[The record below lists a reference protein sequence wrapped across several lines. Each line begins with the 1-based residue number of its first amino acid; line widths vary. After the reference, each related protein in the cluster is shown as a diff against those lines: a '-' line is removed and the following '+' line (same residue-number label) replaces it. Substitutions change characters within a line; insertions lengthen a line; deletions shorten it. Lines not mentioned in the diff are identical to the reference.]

1 MDLTSSRKHFVI
13 ILFITGVLVFLF
25 NLGGRDLWD
34 PDETRYAVVA
44 REMRVSGNWIL
55 PHLNG
60 TIYAEKPPLYFWLVN
75 LSILFLGEDTEFAN
89 RLPSALAGLLTAIL
103 TFLFGERLFNLRV
116 GFLSGLVLIT
126 CFLFPQVSRWMMLD
140 SLFTLFFL
148 LTLFYFY
155 RGYEDDEGQQ
165 KYYFLAGFFMGFGV
179 LTKGPIAYIP
189 IPILLLCSFILK
201 DPKKAWNLNL
211 LYSFIISLAVVF
223 IWLLPACW
231 IGGEVY
237 RDKIL
242 FGQTIGRLIEG
253 GKHFHP
259 QSALFYFIRFPVEF
273 LPWTVFLPAALFFG
287 LRNKKAK
294 RKEFL
299 FLFAWFVTVFLFFTL
314 SKGKKDNYIL
324 PLYPAAALMV
334 GVLWE
339 FRLDSGVRDKKL
351 LIALIFLTSLFLTAF
366 VGVLCKIPDRLYSG
380 FGPYHSLGLFISSY
394 LLVGSLL
401 STLFF
406 IKKRGWASFICLVAT
421 FTFFHL
427 HLSYALPQKL
437 NEQRSMK
444 VFSERILKR
453 MEMREELKV
462 CFFRPTGLFY
472 YTKRSFT
479 EEIWSQGRFNNVFQ
493 SSNRVFMVVQRR
505 DLDQLKKD
513 FKIEIIPIEQVRVG
527 HWDLVLISNR

>member
-1 MDLTSSRKHFVI
+1 MDLTRSRRFLLT
-13 ILFITGVLVFLF
+13 ILISLGAIVFLF
-25 NLGGRDLWD
+25 HLGARDLWD

-44 REMRVSGNWIL
+44 REMRESGNWIL
-55 PHLNG
+55 THLNG
-60 TIYAEKPPLYFWLVN
+60 NIYAEKPPLYFWLVN
-75 LSILFLGEDTEFAN
+75 LSVLFLGKDTEFAN
-89 RLPSALAGLLTAIL
+89 RLPSTLAGLLTVIL

-126 CFLFPQVSRWMMLD
+126 CFLFTQISRWMMLD

-165 KYYFLAGFFMGFGV
+165 KYYFLAGLFMGFGV

-189 IPILLLCSFILK
+189 IPILLLYSLTRK
-201 DPKKAWNLNL
+201 DPKKTWNLNL
-211 LYSFIISLAVVF
+211 LYSFILSLSVVF
-223 IWLLPACW
+223 IWLIPACW

-242 FGQTIGRLIEG
+242 FGQTIGRLMEG

-259 QSALFYFIRFPVEF
+259 QSALFYFIRFPLEF
-273 LPWTVFLPAALFFG
+273 LPWTVFLPAALFWG
-287 LRNKKAK
+287 LRNGKGK

-351 LIALIFLTSLFLTAF
+351 LIALIFLTSLFLTVF
-366 VGVLCKIPDRLYSG
+366 VGVLCRIPDGLCPG
-380 FGPYHSLGLFISSY
+380 FSSYHSLGLFISSY

-406 IKKRGWASFICLVAT
+406 IKKRGWASFICLVMT

-427 HLSYALPQKL
+427 HLSYTLPQNL

-444 VFSERILKR
+444 VFSERVLKR
-453 MEMREELKV
+453 MEIGDELKV
-462 CFFRPTGLFY
+462 CLFRPTGLFY
-472 YTKRSFT
+472 YTKMPFI
-479 EEIWSQGRFNNVFQ
+479 EEIWRQDRFNKAFE
-493 SSNRVFMVVQRR
+493 SSRRVFMVVQRR

>member
-1 MDLTSSRKHFVI
+1 MNYHSDRKVFLI
-13 ILFITGVLVFLF
+13 ILFIIGVLVFLF
-25 NLGGRDLWD
+25 NLGGRDFWE

-44 REMRVSGNWIL
+44 REMRESGNWIL

-60 TIYAEKPPLYFWLVN
+60 AIYAEKPPLYFWLVN
-75 LSILFLGEDTEFAN
+75 LSILFLGENTEFAN

-126 CFLFPQVSRWMMLD
+126 CFLFPQISRWMMLD

-189 IPILLLCSFILK
+189 IPILLLYSFILK
-201 DPKKAWNLNL
+201 DLKKAWNLNL
-211 LYSFIISLAVVF
+211 LYSFIISLAVVL
-223 IWLLPACW
+223 IWLMPACW

-242 FGQTIGRLIEG
+242 FGQTIGRLMEG
-253 GKHFHP
+253 GNHFHP

-273 LPWTVFLPAALFFG
+273 LPWTLFLPAALFFG
-287 LRNKKAK
+287 LRNEKAK

-299 FLFAWFVTVFLFFTL
+299 FLFVWFTTVFLFFTL

-351 LIALIFLTSLFLTAF
+351 LIALIFLTSLFLTVF
-366 VGVLCKIPDRLYSG
+366 VGVLCKIPDRLYPG
-380 FGPYHSLGLFISSY
+380 FNPYHSLGLFISSY

-406 IKKRGWASFICLVAT
+406 IKKREWASFICLVMT

-427 HLSYALPQKL
+427 HLSYTLPQNL
-437 NEQRSMK
+437 NKQRSMK
-444 VFSERILKR
+444 AFSEKVLKR
-453 MEMREELKV
+453 MEEGDELKM
-462 CFFRPTGLFY
+462 CFFRSPGLLY
-472 YTKRSFT
+472 YTRKPLI
-479 EEIWSQGRFNNVFQ
+479 EEIWEKGRFLEVLQ
-493 SSNRVFMVVQRR
+493 LPQRVFIVIQKG
-505 DLDQLKKD
+505 DLEQLKGELKNE
-513 FKIEIIPIEQVRVG
+513 IEPIEQMRVG
-527 HWDLVLISNR
+527 HWELTLVSNR

>member
-1 MDLTSSRKHFVI
+1 VFI
-13 ILFITGVLVFLF
+13 IFLLIF
-25 NLGGRDLWD
+25 YPLIW
-34 PDETRYAVVA
+34 
-44 REMRVSGNWIL
+44 
-55 PHLNG
+55 
-60 TIYAEKPPLYFWLVN
+60 EKTL
-75 LSILFLGEDTEFAN
+75 I
-89 RLPSALAGLLTAIL
+89 
-103 TFLFGERLFNLRV
+103 TFLFGERLFNARV
-116 GFLSGLVLIT
+116 GFLSGLVLAT
-126 CFLFPQVSRWMMLD
+126 CFFFPQISRWMMLD
-140 SLFTLFFL
+140 SLFTLLFL
-148 LTLFYFY
+148 LTLYCFYL
-155 RGYEDDEGQQ
+155 GYEKGEGRR
-165 KYYFLAGFFMGFGV
+165 KYYLFAGLFMGLGV
-179 LTKGPIAYIP
+179 LTKGPVAYLTLPVLI
-189 IPILLLCSFILK
+189 IFAFSQKQIKKFWNRDLLLGF
-201 DPKKAWNLNL
+201 L
-211 LYSFIISLAVVF
+211 LSLIVVF
-223 IWLLPACW
+223 IWLIPACW
-231 IGGEVY
+231 MGGVEY
-237 RDKIL
+237 SKRIL
-242 FGQTIGRLIEG
+242 LGQTIGRLAEG

-259 QSALFYFIRFPVEF
+259 KSIIFYFIRFPLEF

-287 LRNKKAK
+287 LRNEKAK

-351 LIALIFLTSLFLTAF
+351 LIALIFLTSLFLTIF
-366 VGVLCKIPDRLYSG
+366 VGVLCKIPDRLYPG
-380 FGPYHSLGLFISSY
+380 FSPYHSLGLFISSY

-406 IKKRGWASFICLVAT
+406 IKKRGWTSFICLVMT

-427 HLSYALPQKL
+427 HLSYTLPQNL

-444 VFSERILKR
+444 AFSERILKR
-453 MEMREELKV
+453 MEIGDELKV

-472 YTKRSFT
+472 YTKRPFI
-479 EEIWSQGRFNNVFQ
+479 EEIWRQDRFNKVFQ

-513 FKIEIIPIEQVRVG
+513 LKIEIIPIEQMRVG